1 MTQNKSLGRLELES
15 SRIASAR
22 ELLLASSQIAHAR
35 ELGHASSQIAH
46 ARELACASSR
56 IAHNREL
63 ALKSLTLHLEPH
75 SSVRVPEV
83 PNVTPVMA
91 QRSDVQPPS
100 VGESAEGS

>member
-22 ELLLASSQIAHAR
+22 ELVLASSQIAHAR
-35 ELGHASSQIAH
+35 ELARASSQIAH
-46 ARELACASSR
+46 ARELAL
-56 IAHNREL
+56 E
-63 ALKSLTLHLEPH
+63 SLTLHLEPH

>member
-1 MTQNKSLGRLELES
+1 MRIQDYSRMTQNKSLGRLELES

-22 ELLLASSQIAHAR
+22 ELVLASSQIAHAR
-35 ELGHASSQIAH
+35 ELARASSRIAH
-46 ARELACASSR
+46 ARELALESS
-56 IAHNREL
+56 
-63 ALKSLTLHLEPH
+63 TLHLEPH

>member
-22 ELLLASSQIAHAR
+22 EIALASSQI
-35 ELGHASSQIAH
+35 GHASELARASSRIAH
-46 ARELACASSR
+46 ARELAL
-56 IAHNREL
+56 E
-63 ALKSLTLHLEPH
+63 SLILHLEPH

-83 PNVTPVMA
+83 PNVTQVMA

-100 VGESAEGS
+100 VRESPEGS